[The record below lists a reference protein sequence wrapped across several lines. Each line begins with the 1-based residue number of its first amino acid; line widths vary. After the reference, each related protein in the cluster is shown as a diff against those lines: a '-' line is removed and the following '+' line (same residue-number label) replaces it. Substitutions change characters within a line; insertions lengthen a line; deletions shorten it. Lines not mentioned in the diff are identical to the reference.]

1 MVEISLVQVSFYR
14 KSPKKEDL
22 FDNIAA
28 SGGIS
33 LDINAGEFLTL
44 VGPVN
49 NGKSRILRIIAGLT
63 EPDSGTVLFNG
74 KTMNE
79 FSPNY
84 DKIAMV
90 FQSQA
95 LYPHLTVRK
104 NLEFGL
110 KMASLSKDTINARIS
125 EITDLLDISEILDLK
140 PRHLSGSQKQL
151 TAIARAFVKRPQVLI
166 FDEPISELD
175 SQLKVKIQSI
185 IRRFCINLQATV
197 VYATRNPSEAMTL
210 GDRIVCINKGG
221 VQQIGTNYDL
231 YNKPVNET
239 VARFISYPEMN
250 FLEFETKEEN
260 NLRILN
266 LINASC
272 SIPVPQAFEKII
284 ESYPKA
290 KIGIRAENL
299 KIVPE
304 KPNTIPMIVE
314 MQEYVG
320 SQSILHVSHEHQ
332 TLAVEVP
339 LNDSYELGET
349 VHIEFAE
356 NGIHLFADGKFV
368 I

>member
-1 MVEISLVQVSFYR
+1 MVDISLIQISLSG
-14 KSPKKEDL
+14 KGQKKED
-22 FDNIAA
+22 FTTTMSSTD
-28 SGGIS
+28 GIS
-33 LDINAGEFLTL
+33 LNIKAGEFVTL

-49 NGKSRILRIIAGLT
+49 NGKTRILRIIAGLT
-63 EPDSGTVLFNG
+63 EPDSGTVHFNG
-74 KTMNE
+74 KSLSE

-110 KMASLSKDTINARIS
+110 KMANLSRETINARIS
-125 EITDLLDISEILDLK
+125 EITDLVGVSDIMELK
-140 PRHLSGSQKQL
+140 PRELSGSQKQL
-151 TAIARAFVKRPQVLI
+151 VAIARAFVKRPQVLI
-166 FDEPISELD
+166 FDEPLSELD
-175 SQLKVKIQSI
+175 SQLKIKIQSI
-185 IRRFCINLQATV
+185 IRRFCINHQATV

-210 GDRIVCINKGG
+210 GDRIVCIFDGKI
-221 VQQIGTNYDL
+221 QQIGTNNEL

-250 FLEFETKEEN
+250 FLEFEMRMEN
-260 NLRILN
+260 SNRILH
-266 LINASC
+266 LTNASC
-272 SIPVPQAFEKII
+272 KIRVPEVFKNII
-284 ESYPKA
+284 EAYPKA

-304 KPNTIPMIVE
+304 TTNAIPMVVE

-320 SQSILHVSHEHQ
+320 SQSILYVSHEHQ
-332 TLAVEVP
+332 TLAVEVS
-339 LNDSYELGET
+339 LSENYELGET
-349 VHIEFAE
+349 VYIELAE
-356 NGIHLFADGKFV
+356 NGIHLFAEGKFV

>member
-1 MVEISLVQVSFYR
+1 MVDISLVQILFSG
-14 KSPKKEDL
+14 KSSKKEDF
-22 FDNIAA
+22 FDNI
-28 SGGIS
+28 SVLDGIS
-33 LDINAGEFLTL
+33 LDIKAGEFLTL

-74 KTMNE
+74 KNLSE

-84 DKIAMV
+84 EKIAMV

-110 KMASLSKDTINARIS
+110 KMANLSRDTINARIS
-125 EITDLLDISEILDLK
+125 EIADLLDISEILDIK
-140 PRHLSGSQKQL
+140 PRQLSGSQKQL
-151 TAIARAFVKRPQVLI
+151 AAIARAFVKRPQVLI

-175 SQLKVKIQSI
+175 SQLKIKIQSI
-185 IRRFCINLQATV
+185 IRRFCINQQATV
-197 VYATRNPSEAMTL
+197 IYATRNPSEAMTL
-210 GDRIVCINKGG
+210 GDRIVCISDGKI
-221 VQQIGTNYDL
+221 QQIGTNYEL
-231 YNKPVNET
+231 YNKPVNEI

-260 NLRILN
+260 NSRVLYLT
-266 LINASC
+266 NASC
-272 SIPVPQAFEKII
+272 SIPVPKAFEKII
-284 ESYPKA
+284 EPYPKT

-320 SQSILHVSHEHQ
+320 SQSILHVSREHQ

-339 LNDSYELGET
+339 LSESYELGET

-356 NGIHLFADGKFV
+356 SGIHLFADGKF
-368 I
+368 IL

>member
-1 MVEISLVQVSFYR
+1 MVDISLVQVSFYG
-14 KSPKKEDL
+14 KTQKKEDL
-22 FDNIAA
+22 ID
-28 SGGIS
+28 SMSVVDGIS
-33 LDINAGEFLTL
+33 LDIKAGEFLTV

-74 KTMNE
+74 KPLSE

-84 DKIAMV
+84 DKMAMV

-110 KMASLSKDTINARIS
+110 KMANLSRETINARIS
-125 EITDLLDISEILDLK
+125 EIADLLGISNIMNIK
-140 PRHLSGSQKQL
+140 PREMSGSQKQL
-151 TAIARAFVKRPQVLI
+151 VAIARAFVKRPQVLI
-166 FDEPISELD
+166 FDEPLSELD
-175 SQLKVKIQSI
+175 SQLKVKVQSI
-185 IRRFCINLQATV
+185 IRHFCINLQSTTI
-197 VYATRNPSEAMTL
+197 YATRNPSEAMTL
-210 GDRIVCINKGG
+210 GDRIVCIDKGK
-221 VQQIGTNYDL
+221 VQQIGANYEL

-239 VARFISYPEMN
+239 VARFIGYPEMN
-250 FLEFETKEEN
+250 FLEFETAEEDN
-260 NLRILN
+260 HLILN
-266 LINASC
+266 LINAAC
-272 SIPVPQAFEKII
+272 SIQVPQVFEKII
-284 ESYPKA
+284 GSYPKA

-320 SQSILHVSHEHQ
+320 SQSILYVSQEHQ

-339 LNDSYELGET
+339 LSESHELGET
-349 VHIEFAE
+349 VHIELAE

>member
-1 MVEISLVQVSFYR
+1 MVEITLNQVSLLG
-14 KSPKKEDL
+14 KGQKKEDFTGIAS
-22 FDNIAA
+22 FDE
-28 SGGIS
+28 GVS
-33 LDINAGEFLTL
+33 LKINAGEFVTL

-49 NGKSRILRIIAGLT
+49 NGKTRILRIIAGLSELT
-63 EPDSGTVLFNG
+63 SGSVLFGG
-74 KTMNE
+74 KPLSE

-95 LYPHLTVRK
+95 LYPHLTVRQ

-110 KMASLSKDTINARIS
+110 KMVNLSRETINARTS
-125 EITDLLDISEILDLK
+125 EIADLLGITGIMEIK
-140 PRHLSGSQKQL
+140 PRNLSGSQKQL
-151 TAIARAFVKRPQVLI
+151 VAIARAFVKRPQVLI
-166 FDEPISELD
+166 FDEPLSELD
-175 SQLKVKIQSI
+175 SQLKVKIQST
-185 IRRFCINLQATV
+185 IRRFCINHQATV
-197 VYATRNPSEAMTL
+197 IYATRNPSEAMTL
-210 GDRIVCINKGG
+210 GDRIVCMIDGTIH
-221 VQQIGTNYDL
+221 QIGTNHDL

-250 FLEFETKEEN
+250 FLEFETGEEN
-260 NLRILN
+260 NEYILN
-266 LINASC
+266 LIHANCTIHA
-272 SIPVPQAFEKII
+272 PKVFKKII
-284 ESYPKA
+284 GSYPKA

-304 KPNTIPMIVE
+304 KPNTIPMVVE

-320 SQSILHVSHEHQ
+320 SQSILYVSHEHQ

-339 LNDSYELGET
+339 LSENYELGET
-349 VHIEFAE
+349 VHIELAE